1 VRDAVLQ
8 PWREA
13 FVDRAL
19 AELLLLGVVGS
30 AVGCWTVV
38 YELSYSAES
47 LAHALFPGLVVA
59 ALAGAPLLLGGALG
73 VFAAAIGVAVVSRTP
88 LIGRDASVAV
98 VVTTLF
104 GLGVLLALSR
114 ASPPG
119 LDGLLF
125 GELLGVS
132 SRELAVSGAL
142 AGAALVA
149 VALLYRPL
157 LAVGFD
163 RGSAPAL
170 GVRPLFVDLALL
182 ALIAAA
188 ILVGVRALGNLLVLA
203 LLIGPPAAARLLFRG
218 LPATMAAAVAIAWA
232 GSVAGL
238 YVSYY
243 ADVAAGASVAGLIV
257 LAYVAAM
264 AVNGTRHIAGRR
276 A

>member
-1 VRDAVLQ
+1 LD

-13 FVDRAL
+13 FMDRAL
-19 AELLLLGVVGS
+19 AELLLLGTVGS
-30 AVGCWTVV
+30 VVGCWTVV

-47 LAHALFPGLVVA
+47 LAHALFPGLVLA
-59 ALAGAPLLLGGALG
+59 ALTGLPLLLGGALG
-73 VFAAAIGVAVVSRTP
+73 VLAAAIGVAVFSRTP

-125 GELLGVS
+125 GELLGAS
-132 SRELAVSGAL
+132 PRDLGISAAL
-142 AGAALVA
+142 TGGALVA

-170 GVRPLFVDLALL
+170 GARPLLVDLALL
-182 ALIAAA
+182 GLIAAA
-188 ILVGVRALGNLLVLA
+188 ILVGVGALGNLLVLA
-203 LLIGPPAAARLLFRG
+203 LLIGPAAAARLLVRRM
-218 LPATMAAAVAIAWA
+218 PATMAAAVAIAWA
-232 GSVAGL
+232 GSLAGL

-243 ADVAAGASVAGLIV
+243 ADLAAGASVAGMIV
-257 LAYVAAM
+257 VAYAGAM
-264 AVNGTRHIAGRR
+264 AVSALRR
-276 A
+276 